1 MAMSSV
7 CLQDTLC
14 TAGLQTTAAARIL
27 EGYTPSHDATSVA
40 LLKAAGGIVVG
51 KCNCDA
57 FAMGS
62 TNESSDYKVMQC
74 LAEWLTY
81 CCHHVKA

>member
-1 MAMSSV
+1 LPVAHALAKIDI
-7 CLQDTLC
+7 CLLQDTLC

-27 EGYTPSHDATSVA
+27 EGYMPSHDATSVA
-40 LLKAAGGIVVG
+40 LLKAAGGIIVG

-62 TNESSDYKVMQC
+62 TNESSDYKVRSC
-74 LAEWLTY
+74 PAEQL
-81 CCHHVKA
+81 V

>member
-1 MAMSSV
+1 MNVTSV

-14 TAGLQTTAAARIL
+14 TADLQTTAAARIL

-40 LLKAAGGIVVG
+40 LLKAAGGIIVG

-62 TNESSDYKVMQC
+62 TNESSDYKVRSC
-74 LAEWLTY
+74 PAERLTY
-81 CCHHVKA
+81 CCRHLKT